1 MADASDN
8 RPVKTTRTV
17 RLLSLQDLPAYK
29 ALRDEALRD
38 FPEAFTSD
46 SETERRRSFE
56 SYAPRISA
64 ADAHGNKLW
73 GAFDAQNQ
81 LLGSIALEVATRAQQ
96 HHIGTVLGMFV
107 SRAAQGLGIASDLI
121 ACCADFATAC
131 GQFDQLIL
139 TVTASNQH
147 VMRLYEKAGFVRYG
161 LLPRAIC
168 VKGVF
173 HDKLLMRLELQASA
187 PSAEY
192 VKV

>member
-1 MADASDN
+1 MADAADD
-8 RPVKTTRTV
+8 RPVKTTRTI

-29 ALRDEALRD
+29 ALRDEALQD

-46 SETERRRSFE
+46 FETERHRSAE

-64 ADAHGNKLW
+64 PDAHGNKLW
-73 GAFDAQNQ
+73 GAFDSQNQ

-96 HHIGTVLGMFV
+96 RHIGTVLGMFV
-107 SRAAQGLGIASDLI
+107 SRAAQGQGIASALI
-121 ACCADFATAC
+121 ACCVDFATAS

-147 VMRLYEKAGFVRYG
+147 VVRLYERAGFLHYG

-168 VKGVF
+168 VNGIF
-173 HDKLLMRLELQASA
+173 HDKLLMRLELHTAT
-187 PSAEY
+187 
-192 VKV
+192 

>member
-1 MADASDN
+1 MADAADGH
-8 RPVKTTRTV
+8 PVKTTRTI

-29 ALRDEALRD
+29 ALRDEALQD

-46 SETERRRSFE
+46 FETERHRSAE

-64 ADAHGNKLW
+64 PDAHGNKLW

-96 HHIGTVLGMFV
+96 RHIGTVLGMFV
-107 SRAAQGLGIASDLI
+107 SRAAQGQGIASDLI
-121 ACCADFATAC
+121 ARCADFAKAS

-147 VMRLYEKAGFVRYG
+147 VVRLYERVGFVRYG
-161 LLPRAIC
+161 MLPRAIC
-168 VKGVF
+168 VNGVF
-173 HDKLLMRLELQASA
+173 HNKLFMRLELR
-187 PSAEY
+187 PEI
-192 VKV
+192 